1 MNEMKKP
8 VNWVIL
14 ALLLVGTVLIVGF
27 PSLLTPSGEGGAY
40 HTNQGYIFGTVY
52 KVTYQYKADI
62 QSLIED
68 RMHEVDNSLSPF
80 NEHSVITRINTGE
93 SMETDSLFRTVWRK
107 ADEVYRLTN
116 GAFDIT
122 CAPLVNAW
130 GFGFR
135 KSEFP
140 SSHVIDSLLA
150 FVGMDKVRME
160 GTRIVKRDP
169 RTLLDCSAIAKGFGS
184 DCVAELFRGL
194 GIRNYMVE
202 IGGEVVVHGVN
213 PKGNPW
219 RIGISRPTEVP
230 TSREGETAPLDTILT
245 LSDCALATSGN
256 YRNFYYRDGQRYAH
270 TVDPRLGYPVQHA
283 VLSATVIAPTCM
295 EADALATSFMVI
307 GADSARLIIDARP
320 DLRAYLILAT
330 PDSTSYTNLR
340 LGRWDE

>member
-8 VNWVIL
+8 VNWIIL
-14 ALLLVGTVLIVGF
+14 VLLVVGTVLVVRHDGR
-27 PSLLTPSGEGGAY
+27 SAGGSY
-40 HTNQGYIFGTVY
+40 FTDQGYIFGTVY
-52 KVTYQYKADI
+52 KVTYQYKEDI
-62 QSLIED
+62 QSLIET
-68 RMHEVDNSLSPF
+68 RMREVDGSLSPF

-93 SMETDSLFRTVWRK
+93 SMETDTLFRTVWRK
-107 ADEVYRLTN
+107 AAEVWRLTN

-135 KSEFP
+135 RSEFP
-140 SSHVIDSLLA
+140 TPQTIDSLLT

-160 GTRIVKRDP
+160 GTRIVKDDP

-184 DCVAELFRGL
+184 DCVGSLFNSL

-202 IGGEVVVHGVN
+202 IGGEVVVHGAN

-219 RIGISRPTEVP
+219 RIGINRPTDDSLSLSNE
-230 TSREGETAPLDTILT
+230 LDTILT
-245 LSDCALATSGN
+245 LTNCGLATSGN
-256 YRNFYYRDGQRYAH
+256 YRNFYYRDGRRYAH

-307 GADSARLIIDARP
+307 GADSARLLVDARS
-320 DLRAYLILAT
+320 DLRAYLILAA
-330 PDSTSYTNLR
+330 PDSIGYTTLR
-340 LGRWDE
+340 LGNWE